1 MKYNNLSFA
10 CLLLVLFCF
19 AFPHISHA
27 VGLEDAVERVS
38 VCTDGEKSVNRLL
51 AAVLD
56 SRISAEEAESILGVM
71 IDVCERGYPAD
82 IFFGKLDEGMGKRV
96 RGPLILAALQR
107 MHGNFLFIRTVVSAN
122 GETALQPLVITGT
135 VAANEGLSTE
145 FIKYC
150 IEKYEMILGPETLG
164 TAFSMAGELA
174 RIDFDPQLIEKIV
187 NAGLD
192 SGSLNGSWKNISRV
206 AVVVRLKGVSDS
218 YFCTSVIEVLKQE
231 GSLADLMVKMGFTE
245 RNRK

>member
-1 MKYNNLSFA
+1 MKYNNFLYA

-19 AFPHISHA
+19 ASPQFSHA

-56 SRISAEEAESILGVM
+56 SRISAEQAESILDIM
-71 IDVCERGYPAD
+71 IDVCEQRYPANM
-82 IFFGKLDEGMGKRV
+82 FFEKLDEGMGKRV
-96 RGPLILAALQR
+96 RGPLIVAALRR
-107 MHGNFLFIRTVVSAN
+107 MHDNFLFIRTVVSAN
-122 GETALQPLVITGT
+122 GETALQPLVISGT

-150 IEKYEMILGPETLG
+150 IQKYGLSLGPETLG

-187 NAGLD
+187 NAGLE

-206 AVVVRLKGVSDS
+206 AVVVRLKDVSDS
-218 YFCTSVIEVLKQE
+218 DFCTSVIEVLKQE

>member
-1 MKYNNLSFA
+1 MKYNRSLFA
-10 CLLLVLFCF
+10 CLLLAVFCF
-19 AFPHISHA
+19 AFPHVSHA

-38 VCTDGEKSVNRLL
+38 VCTADEKSVNRLL

-56 SRISAEEAESILGVM
+56 SRINAKDAESILDIL
-71 IDVCERGYPAD
+71 IDVCEQGYPPD
-82 IFFGKLDEGMGKRV
+82 IFLEKLDEGLGKRV
-96 RGPLILAALQR
+96 RGPLILAALRR
-107 MHGNFLFIRTVVSAN
+107 MHDNFSFILIVVSEN
-122 GETALQPLVITGT
+122 GGVALQPIVIPGT

-145 FIKYC
+145 FIKHC
-150 IEKYEMILGPETLG
+150 IEKYGLSLGPEILG

-187 NAGLD
+187 TVGLE

-206 AVVVRLKGVSDS
+206 ADVVRLKGLSDS
-218 YFCTSVIEVLKQE
+218 DFYTAVIEVLKQK
-231 GSLADLMVKMGFTE
+231 GSLADLMVKIGFTE